1 MELKSDIVLKGEVW
15 YKVNQGLVKKVFDT
29 QWGLFKVC
37 LSIGILYDKQAA
49 DDKSSDAED
58 GINIPR
64 TMFNRAAGEMQ
75 FFFQSAILT
84 SNSIDLDEKDRLY
97 LAFSEEISAEEM
109 EGEDAEIIKRGVS
122 EKALNFDKVE
132 FLKKFANYGA
142 KKLEACISNNDSE
155 LMENIMEFLNDSY
168 NGNTEELKKMKE
180 ISDSTDLVEFIESD

>member
-1 MELKSDIVLKGEVW
+1 MELKSDIILKGDSW

-37 LSIGILYDKQAA
+37 LSIGILYDKQAD
-49 DDKSSDAED
+49 DDKSSDAEG

-64 TMFNRAAGEMQ
+64 TMFNRFAGEMQ
-75 FFFQSAILT
+75 FFFQSAILS

-97 LAFSEEISAEEM
+97 LAFSEEISADEM
-109 EGEDAEIIKRGVS
+109 EGEDADLIKKGVS
-122 EKALNFDKVE
+122 ERALNFDKVE

-142 KKLEACISNNDSE
+142 KKLEECISSNDSE

-180 ISDSTDLVEFIESD
+180 ISDSADLAEFI